1 VPKRLEN
8 RVALVTGSTSGIGL
22 ATANRFSEEGAQV
35 VLAGRRR
42 ALGERAEQS
51 IRKAGGDARYFE
63 SDFSRMESVRN
74 TVRFTLDT
82 YGRIDI
88 LVNNTV
94 SWATA
99 RDMPVT
105 RLKEEDWDYAMAVGL
120 KAPYV
125 ACQEAIPAMA
135 KQGGGRI
142 IMMGSI
148 RSFLAFSGGFAYDIV
163 KAGLVNMARQL
174 TVDFGQQGIRANVL
188 CPGWIAT
195 DVQRNDVLE
204 HYAQNADLQKNDASQ
219 PGALVDAKV
228 EAMHPVGRTGLPI
241 DVANAAV
248 FLASEEAS
256 FVAGAVLVVDGGLT
270 VQTPGSFLP
279 LLETYYRRTLV
290 NPTTSSESSAALD
303 GN

>member
-1 VPKRLEN
+1 L
-8 RVALVTGSTSGIGL
+8 
-22 ATANRFSEEGAQV
+22 
-35 VLAGRRR
+35 
-42 ALGERAEQS
+42 
-51 IRKAGGDARYFE
+51 IRTTGGDASYFE
-63 SDFSRMESVRN
+63 ADFSGMEAVRN
-74 TVRFTLDT
+74 AVCFTLDT
-82 YGRIDI
+82 YGRIDV

-125 ACQEAIPAMA
+125 ACQEAIPAMV

-174 TVDFGQQGIRANVL
+174 TVDFGRHGIRANVL

-195 DVQRNDVLE
+195 DAQRHDVQRPDVQG
-204 HYAQNADLQKNDASQ
+204 H
-219 PGALVDAKV
+219 GAPVHDPLVDARAWV
-228 EAMHPVGRTGLPI
+228 MHPVGRVGLPI

-248 FLASEEAS
+248 FLASDEAS

-270 VQTPGSFLP
+270 VQTPGSLLP
-279 LLETYYRRTLV
+279 LLETYSRRTIE
-290 NPTTSSESSAALD
+290 NPPTSSGSSAALD
-303 GN
+303 GH